1 MILKDKS
8 VIVSGVGPGMGRKLA
23 LLVAKE
29 GAKVTIGARNEKFLA
44 ELSAEIK
51 AAGGTV
57 TSHKTDVANVADCQ
71 GLVAAAVKA
80 FGTVDGLVN
89 AAYQT
94 GGFAPFESSDLT
106 SWSQAFDVTC
116 MGALRMVQAALP
128 HLKKKGGSVVN
139 IGSQVTRKPMPY
151 QGGYMLGK
159 AGLQAATRQLASELG
174 QYNIRVN
181 STVIGWMWGAPVEG
195 FMTEDSKRTGVPVK
209 AMVDEVVKN
218 IPLGRM
224 PPDEECAR
232 AVVFFLSD
240 YASVVTGASLDV
252 NGGEYLPQ

>member
-1 MILKDKS
+1 M
-8 VIVSGVGPGMGRKLA
+8 
-23 LLVAKE
+23 
-29 GAKVTIGARNEKFLA
+29 
-44 ELSAEIK
+44 
-51 AAGGTV
+51 
-57 TSHKTDVANVADCQ
+57 
-71 GLVAAAVKA
+71 
-80 FGTVDGLVN
+80 
-89 AAYQT
+89 
-94 GGFAPFESSDLT
+94 
-106 SWSQAFDVTC
+106 
-116 MGALRMVQAALP
+116 
-128 HLKKKGGSVVN
+128 
-139 IGSQVTRKPMPY
+139 VTRKPMPY

-195 FMTEDSKRTGVPVK
+195 FMTEDSKRTGTPVQ

-218 IPLGRM
+218 IPIGRM
-224 PPDEECAR
+224 PPDDECAR